1 MAYKNNAAFGGN
13 CKMSASMAAL
23 VASGEPSS
31 ALRARLGPAA
41 GKKSGVSVLSYHVF
55 VRCSTT
61 EATSIASIPL
71 AKGRGEVMTAIVP
84 SASLS
89 DFIADER
96 VTRVSAPKRLWPLMD
111 IASPLIGVPQFADKY
126 KVSGKG
132 VIIGIVD
139 TGMDISHEAFAGRVL
154 KIWDQE
160 IAGPGPG
167 TGFSKLGTILT
178 GEAMAASKDV
188 HGHGTHV
195 AGIAGGAGS
204 IYGGIAPETCY
215 LIVKT
220 NFQTSAVVEG
230 VRWIFSEAEK
240 LGRACVVN
248 LSLGGHFGS
257 HDGEDDTSI
266 GISDECREGR
276 LVVAS
281 AGNEGRAPIHA
292 RKEVGAGPP
301 TRFELAVKP
310 GTSPAGAPPLILNGW
325 YGGAA
330 RCETR
335 LHSPTGKKTSWQG
348 LIGKDPAAKSYY
360 LGNDKV
366 VISTPDALA
375 PNGDRQ
381 FLMEI
386 FGDADAIQEGTWV
399 LEVRLKSGKASAVDV
414 WLVLDPEGP
423 GAAEF
428 MAPVRDTLIGA
439 PGAAHEAV
447 TVASYTSRNQWND
460 LSGASVSVGLAL
472 HSVSEFSSPG
482 PLRGGRLKP
491 DVTAPGAMI
500 ASCSSSDSS
509 VDPNDLVAGNYR
521 MMAGTSMAAPVVT
534 GLLALFLE
542 SHPKATPSVAKEW
555 LKKNSCVPHADSGTH
570 DIKWGYGL
578 VKV

>member
-1 MAYKNNAAFGGN
+1 MAKKNTGFGGS

-23 VASGEPSS
+23 LASGEGNS
-31 ALRARLGPAA
+31 ALRAPLGPAA

-111 IASPLIGVPQFADKY
+111 IASPLIGVPQFRGNY

-139 TGMDISHEAFAGRVL
+139 TGIDLNHVAFAGRVL

-160 IAGPGPG
+160 IEGQGPG

-178 GEAMAASKDV
+178 GDAMVASKDV

-204 IYGGIAPETCY
+204 LYGGIAPDTRY

-220 NFQTSAVVEG
+220 NFQTSAIVEG

-248 LSLGGHFGS
+248 LSLGGHFDS

-292 RKEVGAGPP
+292 RKEVRRGAP
-301 TRFELAVKP
+301 TRFDLTVKP
-310 GTSPAGAPPLILNGW
+310 GTSPAGTPPLILNGW

-330 RCETR
+330 KCEAR
-335 LHSPTGKKTSWQG
+335 LHSPTGKKTPWQG

-360 LGNDKV
+360 LGSHKV
-366 VISTPDALA
+366 VISTPGKLA

-381 FLMEI
+381 FLLEI
-386 FGDADAIQEGTWV
+386 FGDAQSIQEGIWV
-399 LEVRLKSGKASAVDV
+399 LEVRLKSGAACAVDV

-428 MAPVRDTLIGA
+428 MAPVYDTLIGA

-460 LSGASVSVGLAL
+460 LSGASVSVGLTL

-500 ASCSSSDSS
+500 ASCFSSDSS

-542 SHPKATPSVAKEW
+542 SNPKATPSAAKAW
-555 LKKNSCVPHADSGTH
+555 LKKNSCVPDVDSGMH

-578 VKV
+578 IKV